1 MEFSDKVLP
10 NTKTCLKHLF
20 PAQCPF
26 HLVESLGLSHA
37 GLDMETLD
45 VLPMFLEERNQKV
58 HGEADVLNELIL
70 SHLHVT
76 NGHAQ
81 AKNLLHLELD
91 GGLQI
96 VHLRIQ
102 VIHMSYHGG
111 ELSSLVEA
119 RAQQSGDLLDQ
130 GVRAEEGIVALGQPL
145 HLLLVLVELLQVI
158 SRHGGDIP
166 LLGLVNV
173 SLVSQQTNLEF
184 PPGDMSQLDG
194 ATETFVLLWVVILQ
208 TDLEI
213 NALQEFPFFLG

>member
-20 PAQCPF
+20 PARCQL
-26 HLVESLGLSHA
+26 HLVESLGFSHA
-37 GLDMETLD
+37 GLDVETLD

-58 HGEADVLNELIL
+58 HSQSDVLNELIL

-76 NGHAQ
+76 DGHTQ

-96 VHLRIQ
+96 VHLRIK
-102 VIHMSYHGG
+102 VVHMSDHGG
-111 ELSSLVEA
+111 KLSGLVEA
-119 RAQQSGDLLDQ
+119 RPQQPGDLLDQ

-173 SLVSQQTNLEF
+173 SLVSEETNFEF
-184 PPGDMSQLDG
+184 PPGDVSQLDSS
-194 ATETFVLLWVVILQ
+194 TETFVLLRVVVLQ
-208 TDLEI
+208 TNLQI
-213 NALQEFPFFLG
+213 NA